1 MASVFQASSIDA
13 AIKLANAT
21 RFGLGSNVW
30 TSDAAEKARFVDE
43 IDAGFTAINGMVA
56 SDSRLPFGGAKA
68 SGYGR
73 ELADLGM
80 HAFLN
85 AKTVVES

>member
-1 MASVFQASSIDA
+1 
-13 AIKLANAT
+13 
-21 RFGLGSNVW
+21 
-30 TSDAAEKARFVDE
+30 
-43 IDAGFTAINGMVA
+43 MVA

-73 ELADLGM
+73 ELSDLGM
-80 HAFLN
+80 QEFLN